1 MSPTLVVITGPT
13 AVGKTTLCVD
23 LAQHFNT
30 EIVNADSRQFFKELS
45 IGTAKPTVEEMQG
58 VVHHFVNSLSISQ
71 TYNAT
76 NYEHDVLSLLNQLFK
91 QYKIVILTG
100 GSGLYIDAVCNG
112 FDEDIPAGDENLRKE
127 LEELYNKY
135 GIEVLQQKLEQ
146 LDPNLYKTIDL
157 NNVKR
162 MYRAIEVCILS
173 QNSFSSLRVGKVQ
186 GRPFNILKIALNRDK
201 EELYSRINQRVDLMM
216 QNGLL
221 EEVKRVADYK
231 NHNALKTV
239 GYTEL
244 FNYLD
249 NKISLDEAVD
259 KIKVNTRRYAKK
271 QLSWFNKSNDY
282 KWFNPSEKEVLIE
295 YIESKI
301 LNN

>member
-1 MSPTLVVITGPT
+1 MLPTLVVITGPT
-13 AVGKTTLCVD
+13 AVGKTALCVD

-30 EIVNADSRQFFKELS
+30 EIISADSRQFFKELS
-45 IGTAKPTVEEMQG
+45 IGTAKPTTEEMKG
-58 VVHHFVNSLSISQ
+58 VTHHFVDSHSITQ

-76 NYEHDVLSLLNQLFK
+76 NFENDVLTLVKELFK
-91 QYKIVILTG
+91 TNPILILTG

-112 FDEDIPAGDENLRKE
+112 FDDDIPEGDEQLRNE

-135 GIEVLQQKLEQ
+135 GIEVLQEKLKQ
-146 LDPNLYKTIDL
+146 LDPNFYNTIDL

-162 MYRAIEVCILS
+162 LYRAIEVCTLS
-173 QNSFSSLRVGKVQ
+173 PKSYTSLRVGKTKN
-186 GRPFNILKIALNRDK
+186 RPFNIIKIALNRDK
-201 EELYSRINQRVDLMM
+201 EELYDRINQRVDMMM

-221 EEVKRVADYK
+221 DEVKNVLPFK

-249 NKISLDEAVD
+249 NQITLDEAVE

-282 KWFNPSEKEVLIE
+282 SWFHPNDKEKIIQYLDSI
-295 YIESKI
+295 IK
-301 LNN
+301 